1 MSEGFDR
8 PFTASK
14 SNHIFDA
21 REGQRRV
28 GLSNWHAWR
37 ESSHDLEW
45 ALNEGM
51 CPEDRRDAYAH
62 VGEFHF
68 ESPPWQQERFLGRV
82 ECILHSNP
90 LNLPS
95 SPFAWTDAARTREL
109 RCCACWSRLWG
120 KRVGKNPTGE
130 TASDE
135 TKLEAPLGIP
145 IASDVYQV
153 PCDAPCLCKP
163 HQLLHSGK
171 RN

>member
-8 PFTASK
+8 PFTASEK
-14 SNHIFDA
+14 QSATFWMLLRGTEEGSA
-21 REGQRRV
+21 SRELACMEGEQ
-28 GLSNWHAWR
+28 AMT
-37 ESSHDLEW
+37 LEW

-82 ECILHSNP
+82 EVYLAHSNP

-95 SPFAWTDAARTREL
+95 SPFAWTDAARNERTPLL
-109 RCCACWSRLWG
+109 RLLEQALGEEGGQESDR
-120 KRVGKNPTGE
+120 E

-135 TKLEAPLGIP
+135 T
-145 IASDVYQV
+145 
-153 PCDAPCLCKP
+153 
-163 HQLLHSGK
+163 
-171 RN
+171 